1 MEIIRADMLRCAIH
15 LTTYRGE
22 GIPATFVK
30 KDLFLMMLLLKI
42 VTSKIYKKETLGDG
56 DIKLSFLI
64 GLTLQVF
71 NTLICLFISSVLAIF
86 VNLLFL
92 KKGKEEIIPFG
103 PFLLMGTIITYLL
116 EFYKLLIIF

>member
-1 MEIIRADMLRCAIH
+1 M
-15 LTTYRGE
+15 
-22 GIPATFVK
+22 V
-30 KDLFLMMLLLKI
+30 LLLKI
-42 VTSKIYKKETLGDG
+42 VTSKYIKRDFRRWGYK
-56 DIKLSFLI
+56 IIFLI

-92 KKGKEEIIPFG
+92 KKSKEEIIPFG

-116 EFYKLLIIF
+116 EFYKLLINF